1 MPFSLYRKAT
11 ASKQKYIPSL
21 TPHIE
26 HLYKIKRYPLYKI
39 KRNTS
44 MRLENSCYKTITE
57 QKVQVESHSPF
68 PSSFQDQIC
77 LSVCCESFTTQN
89 YYIYFFLSCISVFNT
104 QKRSPHAQLFHL
116 LYLGEYSLTAK

>member
-1 MPFSLYRKAT
+1 
-11 ASKQKYIPSL
+11 
-21 TPHIE
+21 
-26 HLYKIKRYPLYKI
+26 
-39 KRNTS
+39 

-68 PSSFQDQIC
+68 PSSFQDQI
-77 LSVCCESFTTQN
+77 SVCYESFTTQN